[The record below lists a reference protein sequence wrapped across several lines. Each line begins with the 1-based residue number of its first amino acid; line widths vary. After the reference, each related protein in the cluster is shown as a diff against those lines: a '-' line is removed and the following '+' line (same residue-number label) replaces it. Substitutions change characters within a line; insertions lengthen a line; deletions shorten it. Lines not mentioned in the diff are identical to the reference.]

1 MRTILYISFILISVF
16 CYSCSKNDKESL
28 KPNNSTK
35 KIVEVKITFGANY
48 AQYDANIGLQ
58 VASVDADLKEDF
70 NFLGINSTQSIF
82 HNASIIHQADLSPIP
97 SSTISIKTSVPVS
110 TFSIATVA
118 TNITNSANPL
128 TANFEFYVD
137 GKKTTSKSLTFLPNS
152 IAAKSLI
159 LDTTKPK
166 ELIEN

>member
-1 MRTILYISFILISVF
+1 MRTIFYISIILISVL
-16 CYSCSKNDKESL
+16 CYSCSKNDKESP

-58 VASVDADLKEDF
+58 VASIDADLKEDF
-70 NFLGINSTQSIF
+70 KFLGINSTQSIF
-82 HNASIIHQADLSPIP
+82 HKASIIHQADLSPIP

-118 TNITNSANPL
+118 TNITTSTNPL
-128 TANFEFYVD
+128 TANFEFYID
-137 GKKTTSKSLTFLPNS
+137 GKRTTSKSLTFSPNS
-152 IAAKSLI
+152 SAAKSLI
-159 LDTTKPK
+159 LDVTNPN